1 MSRERYGS
9 TTHGID
15 FLPAVGPK
23 AEIVEIIE
31 ANYEG
36 DADTESQYVNE
47 AAAAQDILDHLRE
60 RYGIELP

>member
-9 TTHGID
+9 TTHGVD
-15 FLPAVGPK
+15 FLPATGPK
-23 AEIVEIIE
+23 ADIVEIIE
-31 ANYEG
+31 ANHEEDG
-36 DADTESQYVNE
+36 DGRYVNE